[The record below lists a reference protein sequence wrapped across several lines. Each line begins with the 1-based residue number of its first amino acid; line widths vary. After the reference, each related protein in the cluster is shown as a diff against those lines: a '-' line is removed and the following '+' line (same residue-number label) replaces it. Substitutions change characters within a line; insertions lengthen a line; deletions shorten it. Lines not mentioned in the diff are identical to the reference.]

1 MFWPAVSLGN
11 ECCSARGGPH
21 IPTGATDWISTLI
34 GRIRGALEVA
44 QHNSKFNFYDP
55 YSLFHEAYLV
65 PWRTKCAKV
74 TQDKVHSLFSVS
86 RSVMS
91 DCDSMDHSAPGS
103 SVHGSLRQEYWSGLP
118 FPSPSIFGVTY
129 FWRLLKGVWGKLT
142 CCLLCLNTV
151 YLRQG
156 SKCPFIV
163 KGQNWIQRNIWILT
177 VGDI

>member
-1 MFWPAVSLGN
+1 MLWPAVSLGN
-11 ECCSARGGPH
+11 ACRSVRGGPQ
-21 IPTGATDWISTLI
+21 IPTGAADWISTLS

-65 PWRTKCAKV
+65 PWRTKCAKAI
-74 TQDKVHSLFSVS
+74 QHKVHSLLSVS
-86 RSVMS
+86 CSVMS
-91 DCDSMDHSAPGS
+91 DFAIPWTIAHQAPLSMDSPGKNTGVGCHSLLLPS
-103 SVHGSLRQEYWSGLP
+103 SM
-118 FPSPSIFGVTY
+118 SPIS
-129 FWRLLKGVWGKLT
+129 GVWGKLT
-142 CCLLCLNTV
+142 CCLLCLNTI